1 MDRGGFLRVLGA
13 TLRALR
19 FTLSV
24 KIILSVG
31 ALLVGLSVGV
41 AALTFVQMRRAA
53 IEDQVKVLDVLNY
66 TFEILLSQ
74 EALPSLQRVIE
85 NTATIS
91 GVSRIVILDHSGKAL
106 ASSVRSEVGREVD
119 YPIAREFLA
128 RR

>member
-1 MDRGGFLRVLGA
+1 MDRGGFLRVLGVA
-13 TLRALR
+13 LRALR

-91 GVSRIVILDHSGKAL
+91 GVSRIVILDHSGKA
-106 ASSVRSEVGREVD
+106 
-119 YPIAREFLA
+119 
-128 RR
+128 